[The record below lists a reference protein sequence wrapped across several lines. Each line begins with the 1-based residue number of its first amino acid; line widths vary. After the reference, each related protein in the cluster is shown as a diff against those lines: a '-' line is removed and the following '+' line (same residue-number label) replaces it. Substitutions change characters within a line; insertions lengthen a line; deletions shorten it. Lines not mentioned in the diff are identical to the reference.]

1 MNVMV
6 AFGIGA
12 LVFIFSVLFTAYFLK
27 SASFLESSTNKGNAI
42 ETQEF
47 VDDVVGD
54 VIDDVNDPD
63 VYEKMLKES

>member
-27 SASFLESSTNKGNAI
+27 SASFLESSTNKGNVI

-47 VDDVVGD
+47 VDDVV
-54 VIDDVNDPD
+54 DDVNNFD
-63 VYEKMLKES
+63 VPEMVSEESR